1 MGTEDAEVGSADA
14 SGLRRILL
22 WGTYDLGKP
31 RTRVLRDG
39 LGALG
44 YEVTEV
50 HTDIWG
56 GNEDKSQLKRG
67 KMVINLLRMLLAY
80 PPLIW
85 RYLRAPDHD
94 IVVVPYLGQFDV
106 IMLWPFARLRGKPIV
121 WDMFLSLYDTLVNDR
136 RLAAPRAPK
145 AMILKLVEKLGCRAA
160 DLILLDT
167 PAHARYIERLFALRP
182 GRTAAFPVGA
192 EPAAFPRLPL
202 LQRRRGPTRLLFY
215 GQMIPLHG
223 IDTILAAALS
233 PRGRQRHWTLIGT
246 GQELAKVTA
255 ALSGAGAEHI
265 DWRPWV
271 RYDEL
276 TAEIGRAD
284 ICLGIFGSSEK
295 AASVVPNKVYQ
306 TLLSGRSLITRD
318 SPALREAFGATHPG
332 LRLVPPSSP
341 DGLLDAVELLERDGF
356 PALPAELV
364 TLASPAEVA
373 RAFVAAVQPVLRGH
387 KS

>member
-1 MGTEDAEVGSADA
+1 
-14 SGLRRILL
+14 
-22 WGTYDLGKP
+22 
-31 RTRVLRDG
+31 
-39 LGALG
+39 
-44 YEVTEV
+44 
-50 HTDIWG
+50 
-56 GNEDKSQLKRG
+56 
-67 KMVINLLRMLLAY
+67 
-80 PPLIW
+80 
-85 RYLRAPDHD
+85 
-94 IVVVPYLGQFDV
+94 
-106 IMLWPFARLRGKPIV
+106 
-121 WDMFLSLYDTLVNDR
+121 VNDR
-136 RLAAPRAPK
+136 RRAAPRAPK
-145 AMILKLVEKLGCRAA
+145 AMILKLVEQLGCRAA

-167 PAHARYIERLFALRP
+167 PTHARYIERLFALRP